1 MAKQWT
7 FVKHQN
13 SRMRES
19 DLGWWGEAGVSSPT
33 WCVISHGCWQGEGL
47 SISLI
52 LGPINSWPRNTN
64 FWVNSNEL
72 CTHRGALYT
81 PLEPALHLSSS
92 LENHLPS
99 HHCAPT
105 LLFSSK
111 GAGSVLRSRELCP
124 LSSSLTD
131 VSAGDLVTCVWLL
144 MTEGLRRTLSVGHP
158 SLLWWSGSSSPAHP
172 PE

>member
-1 MAKQWT
+1 
-7 FVKHQN
+7 
-13 SRMRES
+13 MRES
-19 DLGWWGEAGVSSPT
+19 DLGWWGEAGVSSPVVAGRGRAWASPWFWAPLASDLET
-33 WCVISHGCWQGEGL
+33 LV
-47 SISLI
+47 
-52 LGPINSWPRNTN
+52 

-92 LENHLPS
+92 LESHLPS
-99 HHCAPT
+99 YHRTPT
-105 LLFSSK
+105 LLFFFK
-111 GAGSVLRSRELCP
+111 GAGSVLRSRELWP

-144 MTEGLRRTLSVGHP
+144 MTDGLRRALSVDHP
-158 SLLWWSGSSSPAHP
+158 FLLWWSGSSFPNHP